1 MALIDLQSYIEDGIA
16 LEPPV
21 YANYYFDQEKVA
33 YTRSQLIPGHFYTFS
48 VVNRVPNDL
57 VPNLS
62 EVRTPSQLKGYNLK
76 RPYYD
81 NRPVCLS
88 LGNDGTG
95 GEIVLNL
102 KMIPPKLRS
111 VIIRRY
117 LSAVKGQLANFYQG
131 NKIMPFNS
139 RLTGSTSSAIS
150 PFLSVNAAFLSRL
163 TGINLSFGLNKYQ
176 REQMAGLGMIDW
188 EDVSKIERIDY
199 RNDPTIAV
207 KTPVSILINEFGK

>member
-33 YTRSQLIPGHFYTFS
+33 YTRSQLVPGHFYTFS

-88 LGNDGTG
+88 LGNDGVG

-117 LSAVKGQLANFYQG
+117 MSAVKGQLANFYQG
-131 NKIMPFNS
+131 DSLMPIRE
-139 RLTGSTSSAIS
+139 RLAGSNGASIG
-150 PFLSVNAAFLSRL
+150 PFLSVNPAFLSRL